1 MCGPLR
7 FSSATEERQAEEGFL
22 WHTPWGSILRSA
34 ATVDLAANYHWLS
47 QERAVAVA
55 QREEPNFYWLPRGS
69 TAGSRGALRRVM
81 LWLEQGTPR
90 QGWLIEE
97 EEEEVAGEGEA
108 FAYSSGGTLK
118 LA

>member
-1 MCGPLR
+1 M
-7 FSSATEERQAEEGFL
+7 
-22 WHTPWGSILRSA
+22 
-34 ATVDLAANYHWLS
+34 
-47 QERAVAVA
+47 AVV

-69 TAGSRGALRRVM
+69 TAGLWEALERVM
-81 LWLEQGTPR
+81 LRLEQGTPR
-90 QGWLIEE
+90 QGWLIEEEE